1 LINNCPAVDRLIS
14 MKVPMNVLDYILLSV
29 FGYCLGRGVFRG
41 LVKELS
47 SIIGVI
53 GGFYAAY
60 TYYPQ
65 LGKMLSGWFTNPG
78 YLNILSF
85 LMLFVGIYL
94 AVSITGVI
102 IKHLMNIAFLGWTD
116 WVCGAFFG
124 AVKGLL
130 IITILVLMLTAFLPK
145 NAVILQRSHVS
156 KYMMQFSTAFVK
168 VVPKDMK
175 NGFRIKMKEL
185 SKSWQAR

>member
-1 LINNCPAVDRLIS
+1 
-14 MKVPMNVLDYILLSV
+14 MNVLDYILISV

-47 SIIGVI
+47 SIIGVM

-65 LGKMLSGWFTNPG
+65 LGKMLANWITNPG
-78 YLNILSF
+78 YLNMLSF
-85 LMLFVGIYL
+85 LMLFVGTYL

-116 WVCGAFFG
+116 WVSGAFFG

-130 IITILVLMLTAFLPK
+130 IITILIFMLTAFLPK

-156 KYMMQFSTAFVK
+156 KYMIQFSAAFVR
-168 VVPKDMK
+168 VVPQDLK